1 VLILRVFLLRLEE
14 DRILFYSE
22 ADEKLTEA
30 DKVASPRRGVPG
42 WVERKYLKLQK
53 VLTESEEGIG
63 LQVRRIWEWLH
74 RHVGIDESILM
85 SLRHGE
91 KLELHYPADFS
102 SQEALESWSRYLSH
116 RYRKHLLWLIADGLM
131 SPLTLLLAPF
141 PGPNVIGYWLVYRS
155 VCHLLAAIGIR
166 NARKK
171 SESLRLIQ
179 EPQLDG
185 YWLAPDESRIKAVT
199 AALNLHGLHEYL
211 ALVGS
216 NAHRVEHSSIT
227 ACSHSKA

>member
-1 VLILRVFLLRLEE
+1 VLILRVFLLRLDE

-22 ADEKLTEA
+22 AVERSTEA
-30 DKVASPRRGVPG
+30 DKVTSSRRGIPG
-42 WVERKYLKLQK
+42 WIERKYLNLQK

-63 LQVRRIWEWLH
+63 LRVRRMWDWLH

-91 KLELHYPADFS
+91 SLELHYPADFS
-102 SQEALESWSRYLSH
+102 AQEAVESWSRYLSS
-116 RYRKHLLWLIADGLM
+116 RYRRHLLWLIVDGLM

-141 PGPNVIGYWLVYRS
+141 PGPNVVGYWLVYRS

-171 SESLRLIQ
+171 SESLRLVQ
-179 EPQLDG
+179 EPLLDG
-185 YWLAPDESRIKAVT
+185 YWLAPDESRIKVVSE
-199 AALNLHGLHEYL
+199 ALNLHGLHEYL
-211 ALVGS
+211 ARVGS
-216 NAHRVEHSSIT
+216 NANRVEHSSIT
-227 ACSHSKA
+227 ACSQSKA